1 MIHVIQPAYNSI
13 NLPHFLHH
21 FCTPLLNAQ
30 EQFLVEHHWDEVLAT
45 PENFLLVD
53 ANLVYSSAVTDSLP
67 EQQTTT
73 TIVEEETSYITLTC
87 KITVNTDMVDR

>member
-1 MIHVIQPAYNSI
+1 
-13 NLPHFLHH
+13 
-21 FCTPLLNAQ
+21 
-30 EQFLVEHHWDEVLAT
+30 LVEHHWDEVLAT